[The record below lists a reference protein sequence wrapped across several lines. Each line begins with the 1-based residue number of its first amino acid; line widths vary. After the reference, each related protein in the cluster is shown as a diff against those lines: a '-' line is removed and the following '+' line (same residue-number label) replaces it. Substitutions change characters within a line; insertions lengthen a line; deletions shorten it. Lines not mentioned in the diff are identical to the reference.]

1 MVTKEC
7 PTKKGAV
14 KNKKSLK
21 TDNQDSEEL
30 IDQAELERRGGII
43 GNKTYHIIA
52 YLRSYYEGKIQYEH
66 IKNLTE
72 LAEYIYQRK
81 EMYVHTH
88 HRYRL
93 MKFRSISDYVHSLS
107 RQVMQDIEREKKYK
121 EDYNS
126 KYL

>member
-14 KNKKSLK
+14 KNRKNMK

-52 YLRSYYEGKIQYEH
+52 YLRSYYEGNIKYEH
-66 IKNLTE
+66 VKNLTE

-81 EMYVHTH
+81 EMYVSTH

-93 MKFRSISDYVHSLS
+93 MKFRSISDYVHGLS

-121 EDYNS
+121 ENYNS
-126 KYL
+126 KY